1 MIICSHKYQ
10 NSRFGFR
17 FRWYIYLFF
26 FNEEKLIGVLVNLK
40 KKPGE
45 ILNKFKV

>member
-1 MIICSHKYQ
+1 MV
-10 NSRFGFR
+10 
-17 FRWYIYLFF
+17 YLFIF